1 MHSDVHF
8 DCASSVNISRVDL
21 RVICVDYKDI
31 LVIDEISLM
40 SIALVSVKVN
50 YKNSLN
56 SSVLPQLID
65 ANCNIRVDTKPPWGV
80 KTSVMVAPAHV
91 DAPAMRECEE
101 TSIDSSLGSFKHW
114 IQNAPSHYTC
124 REEEERNLDC
134 CWYVEW
140 PVQEKQ
146 FAPVDPSLK

>member
-56 SSVLPQLID
+56 SSVLPQLVD
-65 ANCNIRVDTKPPWGV
+65 AYCNIRVDTE
-80 KTSVMVAPAHV
+80 AP
-91 DAPAMRECEE
+91 
-101 TSIDSSLGSFKHW
+101 
-114 IQNAPSHYTC
+114 
-124 REEEERNLDC
+124 
-134 CWYVEW
+134 
-140 PVQEKQ
+140 
-146 FAPVDPSLK
+146 